1 MIRHNSS
8 PKTVVLAELPE
19 DIWCGADSVDM
30 APRGQ
35 VVRAQSARGGMRM
48 VKRATMARG
57 GASKQ
62 LKWIG
67 EVTEYRI
74 SGNMATIAGASQHLP
89 GYLMV
94 IGGAEDRASG
104 CWLLQAFADLC
115 GGTGA
120 RIVLVTTA
128 SGMPAQSFATYLAA
142 FRRLGIGDV
151 RELRLAS
158 REQANSEQTL
168 ATLAQATGIF
178 FTGGDQARLQFLVR
192 SRANLTLHGRVADS
206 SLVVAGTSAGAT
218 ALGPVMI
225 LGGNVRGSGDDPD
238 DKEMADDQLRTGP
251 GLDLLPASV
260 IDVHFTQR
268 KRLPRLV
275 AAVAR
280 HPAQLGIGIDE
291 DTAVLVRS
299 GRFDVLG
306 RGGVV
311 TVDAVPAADPSDEP
325 AAAGERVPGMRLHRL
340 RADDAF
346 DLERRRPLR

>member
-1 MIRHNSS
+1 
-8 PKTVVLAELPE
+8 
-19 DIWCGADSVDM
+19 
-30 APRGQ
+30 
-35 VVRAQSARGGMRM
+35 M
-48 VKRATMARG
+48 VKRAIISKDR
-57 GASKQ
+57 ASKQ

-67 EVTEYRI
+67 ELIGHRI
-74 SGNMATIAGASQHLP
+74 SGNMPTITGASKYLP
-89 GYLMV
+89 GCLMV

-104 CWLLQAFADLC
+104 CWLLQTFADLC

-120 RIVLVTTA
+120 RIVLITTA
-128 SGMPAQSFATYLAA
+128 SGMPMQSFATYLAA

-158 REQANSEQTL
+158 HEQANSEQTL
-168 ATLAQATGIF
+168 ATLARATGIF
-178 FTGGDQARLQFLVR
+178 FTGGDQARLQFLIR
-192 SRANLTLHGRVADS
+192 SRANLTLRGRVADS

-238 DKEMADDQLRTGP
+238 VQEMADDRLRMGP
-251 GLDLLPASV
+251 GLGLLPASL

-268 KRLPRLV
+268 RRLPRLV
-275 AAVAR
+275 AAVTR
-280 HPAQLGIGIDE
+280 HPAHLGIGIDE
-291 DTAVLVRS
+291 DTAVVVRS

-306 RGGVV
+306 RGEVV
-311 TVDAVPAADPSDEP
+311 TVDAAPAANPSDEP
-325 AAAGERVPGMRLHRL
+325 DASGERVPGIRLHRL